1 MNLSEEKNETGP
13 SSEFQDNLRILRD
26 NRFFS
31 QLPLEALKIIAYLCG
46 REKFKPG
53 DYLFQQ
59 DEDDGQAFFLLS
71 GGVALEVEMDTGIV
85 PLFDIQPGA
94 LLGCLSLMG
103 KMPRLYSLKATEE
116 TTAVVM
122 TREKFAK
129 TMEQFPELTPKIL
142 QAIVESVRA
151 WEKRLLSTHVK
162 DHDSCRNIAGV
173 SLL

>member
-1 MNLSEEKNETGP
+1 MNSSAEKPDTCQ
-13 SSEFQDNLRILRD
+13 SCEFQDNLSILRD
-26 NRFFS
+26 NHFFS
-31 QLPLEALKIIAYLCG
+31 KLPLEALKIIAYLCG

-59 DEDDGQAFFLLS
+59 NEDDGQAIYLLT
-71 GGVALEVEMDTGIV
+71 GKAALEVEDETGVV
-85 PLFDIQPGA
+85 PLFDIHPGA

-103 KMPRLYSLKATEE
+103 KMPRLYSLKAVEE
-116 TTAVVM
+116 TTVVIM

-151 WEKRLLSTHVK
+151 WEKRLLSRQIK
-162 DHDSCRNIAGV
+162 DHESCRNIAGV